1 MEKQEDTQ
9 TQEDTQDKLDDDNI
23 SIDSIVNDNDF
34 KNAFNNLSKK
44 IGPIM
49 EKMTN
54 SIKNSFNTDSDQFIE
69 SIKYTENICMQ
80 NIQDVINFIKIY
92 DFTKIDLVK
101 YSQPDNKE
109 YSKETAKILYMI
121 NNMMITCNELEKS
134 GYDKTRIE
142 NHKKNYIISSFMS
155 VYIILICTNYLE
167 EFSSKIDKEIIELSM
182 KNITNSLMPLLQ
194 IFGMKQ
200 N

>member
-1 MEKQEDTQ
+1 M
-9 TQEDTQDKLDDDNI
+9 
-23 SIDSIVNDNDF
+23 
-34 KNAFNNLSKK
+34 
-44 IGPIM
+44 
-49 EKMTN
+49 
-54 SIKNSFNTDSDQFIE
+54 
-69 SIKYTENICMQ
+69 
-80 NIQDVINFIKIY
+80 
-92 DFTKIDLVK
+92 VK

-167 EFSSKIDKEIIELSM
+167 EFSSKIDKEIMELSM

>member
-9 TQEDTQDKLDDDNI
+9 TQEDTQDKLYDDNI

-167 EFSSKIDKEIIELSM
+167 EFSSKIDKEIM
-182 KNITNSLMPLLQ
+182 
-194 IFGMKQ
+194 
-200 N
+200 